1 MRDLVLI
8 LPDLFLFDSD
18 AASAR
23 GPGLARLR
31 FARSTPLRGGWRG
44 LLARGLGR
52 ADLVAVDPAEVVA
65 AEIGASDPP
74 GEGGGDPWLL
84 SPLHLVPGLKTVH
97 LAPGGLLRLPAEEAA
112 DLCVGFAR
120 DLGGDALRLR
130 PARSAGFLLEGLDA
144 AGALTV
150 EPSRLL
156 GGALDEALPGG
167 SGGAALRAFLTECE
181 MWLHA
186 LPLNRQ
192 RTLRGEPPVTTL
204 WPWGGGQPLR
214 EPLAVSP
221 GESRWPAV
229 WSDDVWVES
238 LGRLAGQTV
247 EGLPAG
253 LAPLL
258 SAGSDAGCA
267 VLPVLGRGIVAID
280 QDYILPAAEALRTGQ
295 LGRLTLAAGDRAVR
309 VTAGDRHRFW
319 RPARNLLEALLEGEA

>member
-65 AEIGASDPP
+65 AEVGAS
-74 GEGGGDPWLL
+74 DPWLL

-112 DLCVGFAR
+112 ELCVAFAR

-167 SGGAALRAFLTECE
+167 AGGAVLRAFLTECE

-192 RTLRGEPPVTTL
+192 RALRGEPPVTTL

-221 GESRWPAV
+221 GESRWPVV

-238 LGRLAGQTV
+238 LGRLAGQSV
-247 EGLPAG
+247 EGLPSG

-258 SAGSDAGCA
+258 AAGSDAGCA
-267 VLPVLGRGIVAID
+267 VLPVLGRGVAAID
-280 QDYILPAAEALRTGQ
+280 QEYILPAAEALRTGR
-295 LGRLTLAAGDRAVR
+295 LERLTLAAGDRAVS

>member
-31 FARSTPLRGGWRG
+31 FARPTPLRGGWRG

-74 GEGGGDPWLL
+74 GEGGSDPWLL

-130 PARSAGFLLEGLDA
+130 PAGSAGFLLEGLDA

-167 SGGAALRAFLTECE
+167 AGGAALRAFLTECE

-192 RTLRGEPPVTTL
+192 RASRGEPPVTTL

-214 EPLAVSP
+214 EPLAVSR
-221 GESRWPAV
+221 GES
-229 WSDDVWVES
+229 
-238 LGRLAGQTV
+238 
-247 EGLPAG
+247 
-253 LAPLL
+253 
-258 SAGSDAGCA
+258 
-267 VLPVLGRGIVAID
+267 
-280 QDYILPAAEALRTGQ
+280 
-295 LGRLTLAAGDRAVR
+295 
-309 VTAGDRHRFW
+309 H
-319 RPARNLLEALLEGEA
+319 